1 MRRTARHSG
10 CGGMEGKTR
19 LEAKGKAEREGGG
32 AMTSH
37 HTEQGRKRKAGREGG
52 GAMTSHH
59 TEQGRE
65 KEGGR
70 KAGVR

>member
-10 CGGMEGKTR
+10 SGGMEGKTR

-37 HTEQGRKRKAGREGG
+37 HTEQGREKENREGRREGG
-52 GAMTSHH
+52 RGG
-59 TEQGRE
+59 EEGR
-65 KEGGR
+65 GGTV
-70 KAGVR
+70 K